1 MGELFFRANGLRA
14 GLRMFRTMVTD
25 FSIPTRE
32 QLQLG
37 LDRYDVII
45 LVAAVLIVFVV
56 SLLQERN
63 IKLRATIR
71 KAPVPLRWAVYYAAI
86 LSIVIF
92 GAYGVGYVPV
102 EPMYAGF

>member
-1 MGELFFRANGLRA
+1 M
-14 GLRMFRTMVTD
+14 
-25 FSIPTRE
+25 
-32 QLQLG
+32 
-37 LDRYDVII
+37 
-45 LVAAVLIVFVV
+45 AVLIVFVV

-71 KAPVPLRWAVYYAAI
+71 KAPVPVRWAIYYAAI
-86 LSIVIF
+86 LAIVIF